1 MTKMPP
7 DFCRNLLFEILGLI
21 KMVVVLICFPFVSLR
36 GHVESRKCSWK
47 NARMALSPTR
57 RLRLKN
63 MVRAKKICLETL

>member
-36 GHVESRKCSWK
+36 GHVE
-47 NARMALSPTR
+47 
-57 RLRLKN
+57 
-63 MVRAKKICLETL
+63 